1 MERTTDGP
9 KDVAKGASLGLAEDN
24 VKLVEKFGA
33 ARVSELASTPD
44 FYTFTNG
51 LMHSHRDFHLFY
63 ARLLKGERSAVVSG
77 LNASGTI
84 HFGHIPVLDTN
95 MFFQREHGAE
105 VFIPISDDESYV
117 SLKVKTQEEA
127 LGHALR
133 LARSMLA
140 YGFDR
145 KKTHI
150 IIDQLYTNIYNTAI
164 KLSRG
169 ITMSEL
175 KSVYSYTND
184 QNIGLHFYPAI
195 QSAHIVLPHEFGIR
209 NTVVPIGPDEDAHL
223 RVCRDVAGKFGYEKP
238 AVLHSMFLPGL
249 DGSKM
254 SKSKGNAIFL
264 LDSDK
269 EIRRKIM
276 SAFSGGQAS
285 VEEHRRL
292 GGNPDVDVS
301 YLYLRAYFLKPAES
315 RRLYEDYRKG
325 RLLSGEIKQMFLERM
340 MKRVDEFKQRYEKVT
355 PDDIARILLKNED
368 VDALA
373 LIEKLGV
380 FD

>member
-1 MERTTDGP
+1 MEHRTDDP
-9 KDVAKGASLGLAEDN
+9 KMAKGASLGLAEDN
-24 VKLVEKFGA
+24 VRLVEKFGA
-33 ARVSELASTPD
+33 SRVSELASTPD

-63 ARLLKGERSAVVSG
+63 ARLLKGEKSAVVSG

-84 HFGHIPVLDTN
+84 HLGHIPVLDTN

-140 YGFDR
+140 YGFDPKR
-145 KKTHI
+145 TRI
-150 IIDQLYTNIYNTAI
+150 IIDQLYTDIYNTAV

-169 ITMSEL
+169 VTMSEL

-209 NTVVPIGPDEDAHL
+209 NTIVPIGPDEDAHL

-238 AVLHSMFLPGL
+238 AVLHTRFLPGL
-249 DGSKM
+249 DGDKM
-254 SKSKGNAIFL
+254 SKSRGNAVYL
-264 LDSDK
+264 LDGEK

-276 SAFSGGQAS
+276 SAYSGGQAS
-285 VEEHRRL
+285 AEEHRRL
-292 GGNPDVDVS
+292 GGDPDVDVS
-301 YLYLRAYFLKPAES
+301 FMYLKSYFLKPREAK
-315 RRLYEDYRKG
+315 RLHDDYRKG
-325 RLLSGEIKQMFLERM
+325 RLLSGEMKTMFLERVM
-340 MKRVDEFKQRYEKVT
+340 ERVGEFRRRYDKVT
-355 PDDIARILLKNED
+355 AKDIDRVLLKNED
-368 VDALA
+368 IDVPALV
-373 LIEKLGV
+373 ERLGTL
-380 FD
+380 DS